1 VKPHLLCIGGDD
13 HALRIPFL
21 LALRDRGFRVTA
33 AATAN
38 PDPFAQVGIPFTR
51 FRCYRFMNPLADLN
65 SIRTF
70 SQLLADVRPDV
81 VQSFN
86 PKPNLLVPLAAR
98 GLKDVSIV
106 RTINGL
112 AWTYSSRSPLALGT
126 RPIYRALHRLAAR
139 STSAT
144 VFQNR
149 DDKAFFERH
158 GMTGKGISRLIPSSG
173 IDPERFERA
182 RAAGSAPEQLREELG
197 LGSAEVVITVS
208 RMTRHKGI
216 PALLKAAAMVH
227 EARPGVRFLLVGPR
241 QSEGRLAVA
250 QADIDRHAG
259 YVKAVGPRSDVPAL
273 LAMADV
279 FAFPTEYRE
288 GVPRVLLE
296 AALARLPIVTTAMP
310 GCVDVVRDGWNGFVV
325 PSRAPKALAE
335 KIIELLEHRDAARA
349 MGERAACFVAQE
361 FNLNLTVDRYVALY
375 CELLKRGSRGGLV
388 PTGERQLECC

>member
-1 VKPHLLCIGGDD
+1 LKPHLLCIGGDD

-21 LALRDRGFRVTA
+21 LALRERGFRVTA
-33 AATAN
+33 AATA
-38 PDPFAQVGIPFTR
+38 DPGPFTQAGIPFER

-65 SIRTF
+65 AIRTF
-70 SQLLADVRPDV
+70 AKLLADVRPDV

-98 GLKDVSIV
+98 GLKGMSIV

-112 AWTYSSRSPLALGT
+112 AWTYSSSSPLALGT

-139 STSAT
+139 STTAT
-144 VFQNR
+144 VFQNC
-149 DDKAFFERH
+149 DDKALFERH
-158 GMTGKGISRLIPSSG
+158 GMTGRGISRLIPSSG

-182 RAAGSAPEQLREELG
+182 RAAGPSPEQLREELG
-197 LGSAEVVITVS
+197 LGSAEVVITVA

-216 PALLKAAAMVH
+216 PALLKAAGIVH
-227 EARPGVRFLLVGPR
+227 EARPGVCFLLVGPR
-241 QSEGRLAVA
+241 ESEGRLAVA
-250 QADIDRHAG
+250 QADLDRHAG
-259 YVKAVGPRSDVPAL
+259 YVKAVGPRPDVPAL

-325 PSRAPKALAE
+325 PPRAPRALAQ
-335 KIIELLEHRDAARA
+335 KIIDLLEHRDAART
-349 MGERAACFVAQE
+349 MGEHAARFVAQE
-361 FNLNLTVDRYVALY
+361 FNLQLTVDRYVALY
-375 CELLKRGSRGGLV
+375 CELLERDSSEGLV
-388 PTGERQLECC
+388 ATDERQLERC